1 MNSPQN
7 NSEASSQAEENL
19 VEIPK
24 EIYIYL
30 NKTDSTLLIN

>member
-7 NSEASSQAEENL
+7 NSEASSQVEENL

-24 EIYIYL
+24 ERYI
-30 NKTDSTLLIN
+30 SQ

>member
-24 EIYIYL
+24 ERYI
-30 NKTDSTLLIN
+30 SQ